1 MSTDDSNRSS
11 ASTVVRLSKLVDLEM
26 SSSDP
31 AAIFNRLEAP
41 SLQKLHIQQYLYRDI
56 PRGYNALDGFLVRSQ
71 CNLKY
76 LGLADKSISD
86 SSLIQYLRLAS
97 LQSLISLKIR
107 GPTLSKGVFRCFAA
121 PSGVHES
128 AYGVLP
134 LMESFTWSKCDLPAG
149 ALQEVF
155 ASRSPQL
162 GYTLLKSLT
171 LKMPITNQV
180 DATYLDSLAA
190 KGTSVC
196 LT

>member
-11 ASTVVRLSKLVDLEM
+11 ASTVVRLSKLADLEV

-41 SLQKLHIQQYLYRDI
+41 SLQKLHIQQSLCRDI
-56 PRGYNALDGFLVRSQ
+56 PKGYNALDGFLVRSQ

-86 SSLIQYLRLAS
+86 SSLIQYLRLPS
-97 LQSLISLKIR
+97 LHSLRFLKIR
-107 GPTLSKGVFRCFAA
+107 GPTLSKRVFRCFAA
-121 PSGVHES
+121 PSGV
-128 AYGVLP
+128 LP
-134 LMESFTWSKCDLPAG
+134 LMDSFTWSKCALPAG